1 MWIGVNN
8 FVKRKSCLT
17 DRGGGGKRGFHLEN
31 QNGSHAEFRP
41 FYRKMYGEL
50 VELTRMKL
58 RGDIHSFTVM
68 ML

>member
-17 DRGGGGKRGFHLEN
+17 DGGGTKRVFHLEN

>member
-17 DRGGGGKRGFHLEN
+17 DGGTKRVFHLEN

-58 RGDIHSFTVM
+58 RGDLHSYTVM
-68 ML
+68 IL

>member
-17 DRGGGGKRGFHLEN
+17 DGGGPKGYFILKIKMGLM
-31 QNGSHAEFRP
+31 QNFVL
-41 FYRKMYGEL
+41 YRKMYGEL

>member
-1 MWIGVNN
+1 M
-8 FVKRKSCLT
+8 
-17 DRGGGGKRGFHLEN
+17 GGGTKRVFHLEN

>member
-17 DRGGGGKRGFHLEN
+17 EGGGTKRVFHLEN

-41 FYRKMYGEL
+41 FYRKNVWGACRVDQNEASRRY
-50 VELTRMKL
+50 T
-58 RGDIHSFTVM
+58 
-68 ML
+68 